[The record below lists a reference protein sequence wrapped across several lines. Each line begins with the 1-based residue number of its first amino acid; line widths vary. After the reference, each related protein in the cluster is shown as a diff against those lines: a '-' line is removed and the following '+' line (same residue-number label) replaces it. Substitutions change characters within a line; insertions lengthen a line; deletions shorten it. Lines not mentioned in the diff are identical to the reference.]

1 MPAERTSRRT
11 ASDRPSETTN
21 TSTTSGRGVAKRS
34 ANACERC
41 RKQKIRCSG
50 RYPCDAC
57 SRRSVAC
64 RFNDWDQK
72 VSVTRGYIEELQR
85 KAAAAEHAVD
95 LATERASS
103 DGNSTQSV
111 TDADD
116 TVLSSS
122 PPQRRPT
129 QASNRNSTSSGLQGT
144 NPLQGL
150 DYGLDGAPSRTGPGA
165 YADTARAATAD
176 TTEDTDDPGS
186 PPSEPGTAATLTNPL
201 STGPSTFVTSDAGI
215 TLYMGTSSDWSFTRR
230 ILSMA
235 HEHLYGTQLPPHD
248 LIFEGN
254 AYDLE
259 WTGSRRGPAPKPPVL
274 PTLDYAIFL
283 INAVKFHCGQVF
295 HLFDEDLFMR
305 RLYAF
310 YGQPATAPTDD
321 EGELW
326 YVHLLLVLAF
336 GKAFTCKTAQGRRPA
351 GSAFFCKAL
360 YDMPDVSSLW
370 PRPVE
375 ATEVLCCIALYLQCI
390 DYRQAAYNYVSRV
403 PCPLSLVLPAARS
416 THGD

>member
-1 MPAERTSRRT
+1 MAGERESRRG
-11 ASDRPSETTN
+11 SDKAPETN
-21 TSTTSGRGVAKRS
+21 TTTTSGRGVAKRS
-34 ANACERC
+34 FNACERC

-72 VSVTRGYIEELQR
+72 VSVTKGYIEELQR
-85 KAAAAEHAVD
+85 KAAAAER
-95 LATERASS
+95 ATSS
-103 DGNSTQSV
+103 DGNSNHSDSNRTHSS
-111 TDADD
+111 TDADNT
-116 TVLSSS
+116 TVLGSS
-122 PPQRRPT
+122 PPQRQTPT
-129 QASNRNSTSSGLQGT
+129 QTNLSNSNDANKSAQSFQYDL
-144 NPLQGL
+144 N
-150 DYGLDGAPSRTGPGA
+150 GAPGCSIAGGVTGANINTIQG
-165 YADTARAATAD
+165 ATAD
-176 TTEDTDDPGS
+176 ASGDGGDNEDAGS
-186 PPSEPGTAATLTNPL
+186 PRSDSGGATTLTNPL
-201 STGPSTFVTSDAGI
+201 STGPSTFVTTDEGI

-235 HEHLYGTQLPPHD
+235 HEHLYRTPLPPQD

-259 WTGSRRGPAPKPPVL
+259 WKGSRRGPAPKSPVL

-305 RLYAF
+305 HLYAF
-310 YGQPATAPTDD
+310 YEQPDILPKNE

-326 YVHLLLVLAF
+326 YVHLLLILAF

-351 GSAFFCKAL
+351 GSEFFCKAL
-360 YDMPDVSSLW
+360 HDMPDVSSLW
-370 PRPVE
+370 PRPIE

-390 DYRQAAYNYVSRV
+390 DYRQAAYNYVRFFRIGV
-403 PCPLSLVLPAARS
+403 
-416 THGD
+416 